1 MIEEDVLEEPK
12 LSLERKEADN
22 SSAVEDSNPYI
33 DCQDTTAMTKDELTW
48 YGLRRLKV
56 MLLMEQDME
65 DILSVSDTPLYRL
78 AVETAHNHVKRCE
91 EKYGISRY
99 DRRLQAI
106 SLS

>member
-1 MIEEDVLEEPK
+1 MIEEDILEE
-12 LSLERKEADN
+12 
-22 SSAVEDSNPYI
+22 SNPYI
-33 DCQDTTAMTKDELTW
+33 DCQDTAAMTKEDLTW
-48 YGLRRLKV
+48 YALRRLKV

-99 DRRLQAI
+99 DTRLQEI
-106 SLS
+106 SFS